1 MKSLPYLLVLS
12 ALLFSFNLPNEEPSS
27 IKFNTNPSGKERIM
41 VLNASYEIELI
52 NLINQYRK
60 KNGLESLEVN
70 SSLMY
75 ASRYHAADMAN
86 EDYFE
91 HSTHNRIG
99 NRLQRGLSTFK
110 RIKQFYDGFANTEN
124 CGAGYSSP
132 EAVFNGWVNS
142 PGHNANLLNKSATH
156 IGVGFYQTNHS
167 AYKRYW
173 VFVSSVE

>member
-1 MKSLPYLLVLS
+1 MKSVQYFLILS
-12 ALLFSFNLPNEEPSS
+12 MLLFSFSFPNDEPSS
-27 IKFNTNPSGKERIM
+27 VNFDTNPSGNERIKA
-41 VLNASYEIELI
+41 VNRAYEIELM
-52 NLINQYRK
+52 NLINAYRTE
-60 KNGLESLEVN
+60 NGLKTLRIQP
-70 SSLMY
+70 SLML

-91 HSTHNRIG
+91 HATHNRIG
-99 NRLQRGLSTFK
+99 DRLQRGLSTFK
-110 RIKQFYDGFANTEN
+110 RINQFYDGYANTEN

-132 EAVFNGWVNS
+132 DDVFNGWVNS

-156 IGVGFYQTNHS
+156 MGVGFYQTNHS

>member
-52 NLINQYRK
+52 NLINQYRQ
-60 KNGLESLEVN
+60 KNRLESLEVN
-70 SSLMY
+70 SSLMQ

-91 HSTHNRIG
+91 HATHNRIG

-156 IGVGFYQTNHS
+156 ICVGFYQTNHS

>member
-52 NLINQYRK
+52 NLINQYRQ
-60 KNGLESLEVN
+60 KNRLESLEVN
-70 SSLMY
+70 SSLMQ

-91 HSTHNRIG
+91 HATHNRIG